1 MKMTTQN
8 LQLQQ
13 DFTSK
18 EKHFVAASVRQ
29 VQLFGWKSK
38 LLFPG
43 GMAISFSQ
51 QRLPNIGG
59 GSEAQE
65 GPALQDVA
73 MGFESKTTPSKICKP
88 STPAPSNSTQS
99 QSASQKHKA
108 MIENIRDME
117 LASAIV
123 AIRAVAPLL
132 GLWKGPSR
140 EPFYT
145 KANAGAL
152 RGKGDPDPFDGDA
165 LKRLPAEQPR
175 LAARSCAVVG
185 NSGTLLSEMSA
196 PDVDRHDFV
205 LRINQGPTLPN
216 YVAHTGEKTSARLVN
231 RKFTQLYS
239 LRPWLQSDPMGV
251 AVIASRSSVRDF
263 VALADS
269 VMANHSGKAAL
280 FANSELVRDASA
292 ALVAFR
298 TGFKLG
304 LDIGMGGSGFIA
316 PSTGFLAVQLASQ
329 ICSNITVFGFSLAPP
344 VSHDAREPDFPD
356 LLPKDPLDSVVTFR
370 RSSPCKLT
378 PPPNLCP
385 KDVQKRRLQG
395 SPLPLLRRQA
405 AWPSRPTRAFSA
417 KPDKFIL
424 EGWFLKALHIL
435 GLVCIEPQPSFLGP
449 CGSRLDGLVD
459 RFGKP
464 TRAWPSLEEIIN
476 DDALAEFYHK
486 ARQGSEHAFGCT
498 SPQVDGSPHPSEP
511 AHTYAPVDS
520 HVNEPV
526 MGPNCWSLIRHS

>member
-344 VSHDAREPDFPD
+344 TCKSAGCRVAPFHYFAARRHG
-356 LLPKDPLDSVVTFR
+356 LLD
-370 RSSPCKLT
+370 
-378 PPPNLCP
+378 
-385 KDVQKRRLQG
+385 
-395 SPLPLLRRQA
+395 
-405 AWPSRPTRAFSA
+405 RPGPVSA

>member
-1 MKMTTQN
+1 MLSTVISVRGKIYVFFLACALSTTGWSVSVSGSVSRYDEYYEDDDPESSAPAKTSLRKRSIS
-8 LQLQQ
+8 LQHPSGKCSCSAGKASCSSPEAWQ
-13 DFTSK
+13 S
-18 EKHFVAASVRQ
+18 ASVSN
-29 VQLFGWKSK
+29 VC
-38 LLFPG
+38 P
-43 GMAISFSQ
+43 ISEEAV
-51 QRLPNIGG
+51 RLRKDRHCKI
-59 GSEAQE
+59 
-65 GPALQDVA
+65 VA

-344 VSHDAREPDFPD
+344 TCKSAGCRVAPFHYFAARRHG
-356 LLPKDPLDSVVTFR
+356 LLD
-370 RSSPCKLT
+370 
-378 PPPNLCP
+378 
-385 KDVQKRRLQG
+385 
-395 SPLPLLRRQA
+395 
-405 AWPSRPTRAFSA
+405 RPGPVSA

-476 DDALAEFYHK
+476 DDALSRVLSQGPP
-486 ARQGSEHAFGCT
+486 RQRTRIRLHESTGGWVSTPLRASPYLRT
-498 SPQVDGSPHPSEP
+498 S
-511 AHTYAPVDS
+511 
-520 HVNEPV
+520 
-526 MGPNCWSLIRHS
+526 R